1 MTAPVYGLVM
11 AGGFSR
17 RMGQDKALLD
27 YHGEHQSVWT
37 AKLLESVC
45 DKVFISC
52 RSDQDPGTGDRW
64 PRIHDREKDQGP
76 IGGFLSA
83 HMAHPDAAWLTVA
96 CDLPLLTS
104 HTLTHLLAERDPQR
118 LATVYRA
125 QRDGLPEPLCA
136 LYEPEI
142 MPLFQKFLSEGR
154 SCPRKTLLLN
164 ETRVKLIDLPDPY
177 ALDNV
182 NTPEDLQRIRT
193 L

>member
-17 RMGQDKALLD
+17 RMGRDKALLD
-27 YHGEHQSVWT
+27 YHGEPQSVWT

-45 DKVFISC
+45 ENVLISC
-52 RSDQDPGTGDRW
+52 RANQDPGTGNRW
-64 PRIHDREKDQGP
+64 PRIHDREEDQGP

-83 HMAHPDAAWLTVA
+83 HAAHPDAAWLAVA

-104 HTLTHLLAERDPQR
+104 RTLKYLIAERDPR
-118 LATVYRA
+118 MLATVYRA
-125 QRDGLPEPLCA
+125 QGDGLPEPLCA

-142 MPLFQKFLSEGR
+142 MPVFKDFMGKGR
-154 SCPRKTLLLN
+154 FCPRKTLLLN
-164 ETRVKLIDLPDPY
+164 EERVKLIDLPDAD

-182 NTPEDLQRIRT
+182 NTPEDLQRMRS